1 MKKLMIACALACAL
15 AVPTAAGAVVIP
27 GATYSGTFNTGTGGT
42 IELVVSADGSSV
54 EFNAGLFGQE
64 GCAGNSLANERA
76 ITDDAFSL
84 FVPGP
89 PTLIDV
95 QGSFDG
101 LGTASGS
108 ARISGVC
115 ESGTQNWTAETPV
128 VWPDGVIEHAAAG
141 FAGEDIYNATGTD
154 QTRKWSV
161 HQGKAARFAVHV
173 QNDGTEADGIDVAG
187 CGPSR
192 GFRVKYTQTGDNVTK
207 QVRSGS
213 YQTAALATAE
223 SETIKLA
230 IRATKKA
237 KPGKTKSCKVAMSHS
252 GVFRGSAAAR
262 TDAVK
267 AVVKVKRG

>member
-15 AVPTAAGAVVIP
+15 AVPTVAGAVVIP

-64 GCAGNSLANERA
+64 GCAGNSLANERT
-76 ITDDAFSL
+76 ITDDSFSL
-84 FVPGP
+84 FVTGP
-89 PTLIDV
+89 PLVDV
-95 QGSFDG
+95 QGFF
-101 LGTASGS
+101 GTPGTVSGS

-115 ESGTQNWTAETPV
+115 ESGTQSWTAETPV

-161 HQGKAARFAVHV
+161 HPGKAARFAVHV
-173 QNDGTEADGIDVAG
+173 ENEGTEADGIDVAG